1 MKRKT
6 IPLVAAGTLLAIAF
20 AVASPSIQPLEVKT
34 QALPTPYSADHA
46 RISTPIDDAPP
57 TF

>member
-1 MKRKT
+1 MKGKT
-6 IPLVAAGTLLAIAF
+6 ISLVAAGTLLAIAF
-20 AVASPSIQPLEVKT
+20 ASPSTQPLEVKT
-34 QALPTPYSADHA
+34 QVQPTPYSADHA